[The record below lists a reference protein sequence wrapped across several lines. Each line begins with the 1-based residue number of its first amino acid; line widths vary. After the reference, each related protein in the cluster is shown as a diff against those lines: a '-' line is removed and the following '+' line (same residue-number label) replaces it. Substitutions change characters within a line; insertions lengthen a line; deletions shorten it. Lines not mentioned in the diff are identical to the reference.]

1 MAAICFILFK
11 VGFDLESLSM
21 CMYAYLLYIISQYW
35 VRLRY
40 LSGLESSSGSGLH
53 SYFFLPGTS
62 ATCSQFSICEPKD
75 QSVQSA
81 KCAPGSIVALFS
93 NI

>member
-1 MAAICFILFK
+1 MNFALVLGILIWDMFDCSGCNFLYFVK

-21 CMYAYLLYIISQYW
+21 CMYAYLLYLISQYW

-53 SYFFLPGTS
+53 SYFSFGYIGNL
-62 ATCSQFSICEPKD
+62 
-75 QSVQSA
+75 
-81 KCAPGSIVALFS
+81 
-93 NI
+93 